1 MPAQHTSP
9 RTRRSVGA
17 LLALVLVALALVA
30 FGPGSASAADTTT
43 PVTVSATSPSTSSL
57 KVSWTAATGAGF
69 DGWVIHLKD
78 TAGRTWPPTA
88 APKASRST
96 VIDGLVA
103 GMRYEVQVVGYGT
116 PMALGSALGTVQGAS
131 CAGVTG
137 TCVSLGSTAKGV
149 ATNVGQGILHGTTVK
164 SDLTKA
170 AALEPASW
178 RIGATDFARM
188 ERARGIGG
196 AVTLLMSDPWRGW
209 ADRNGLAGQNPWA
222 DWDKYRTYIQAIV
235 QWHINAGMLPEYWEV
250 QNEPDYA
257 DQYTATPPATR
268 ALILEQFKVAHDAIR
283 ALLPDARI
291 VGPSLAQ
298 YRLSSP
304 QAPVDLRS
312 FLDYMVANDLQ
323 FDLSWHEI
331 GNSVP
336 NSINGDPRSI
346 VSHVQSVRA
355 AIADRGLQ
363 DVRLH
368 INEYGAAWNFDQ
380 PGSHVGYLEALETAG
395 VDVASMA
402 CWPVVDL
409 GISYGT
415 CFADPGLLD
424 GLISPLGLETDTYAV
439 HKAYAA
445 MDGTRLQAATT
456 DVWTSA
462 YAVRDAAGTV
472 RSLVGRHESC
482 VVGVDEGCH
491 AGIAAAPAGKP
502 VTLALTMPC
511 RSKYVLTVRL
521 IANTRN
527 TLPSVPTTV
536 AYKTLRCGSAKVALP
551 GLTDGSA
558 YDVVAKPI

>member
-1 MPAQHTSP
+1 MPATHTSP

-17 LLALVLVALALVA
+17 LLALVLVTLALVA
-30 FGPGSASAADTTT
+30 FGPGSASAADTT

-57 KVSWTAATGAGF
+57 KVSWTAATGAGSE
-69 DGWVIHLKD
+69 GWVVYLKD
-78 TAGRTWPPTA
+78 SAGRTWPPTVA
-88 APKASRST
+88 SRASRST

-103 GMRYEVQVVGYGT
+103 GTRFEIEVVGYGT
-116 PMALGSALGTVQGAS
+116 PMALGSAIATVQSSS
-131 CAGVTG
+131 CAGVSG
-137 TCVSLGSTAKGV
+137 TCVTIGSTAKGV

-164 SDLTKA
+164 SDLSKA

-178 RIGATDFARM
+178 RIAATDFTRM
-188 ERARGIGG
+188 QRAREVGG

-209 ADRNGLAGQNPWA
+209 ADSHGLAGQNPWA
-222 DWDKYRTYIQAIV
+222 DWDRYRTYVQGIV
-235 QWHINAGMLPEYWEV
+235 QWHMNAGMLPEYWEI
-250 QNEPDYA
+250 QNEPDYHN
-257 DQYTATPPATR
+257 QYTATPPATR
-268 ALILEQFKVAHDAIR
+268 ALILEQFTVAHDAIR

-312 FLDYMVANDLQ
+312 FLDHMVANDLR

-331 GNSVP
+331 GNSQP
-336 NSINGDPRSI
+336 ATISGDPRS
-346 VSHVQSVRA
+346 VASHVQSVRA

-363 DVRLH
+363 DIRIHV
-368 INEYGAAWNFDQ
+368 NEYGAAWNFDQ
-380 PGSHVGYLEALETAG
+380 PGTHVGYLEALETAG

-402 CWPVVDL
+402 CWPIFHL
-409 GISYGT
+409 GTKYGT

-462 YAVRDAAGTV
+462 YAVRDGAGTV

-482 VVGVDEGCH
+482 VVGVDQGCH
-491 AGIAAAPAGKP
+491 TGIAAAPLGKP

-521 IANTRN
+521 IANVHN
-527 TLPSVPTTV
+527 ALPSVPTTV
-536 AYKTLRCGSAKVALP
+536 AYKTMRCGTAKVALP
-551 GLTDGSA
+551 ALTDGSA
-558 YDVVAKPI
+558 YDVVARPL